1 MKVYD
6 AENRVL
12 GRLASMIAKELLEGE
27 EEIRVVNAE
36 KAFITGK
43 KKNIFDKYRENRE
56 RGKQMNGPYFPRRPE
71 RIFKRTVRGML
82 PHRQPRGR
90 KAFKRFRAYIG
101 VPDEFKDEDIQ
112 EPDVKSSRGKI
123 GVDLSEVSEY
133 LGAEF

>member
-6 AENRVL
+6 AEDKVL
-12 GRLASMIAKELLEGE
+12 GRMASVIAKELLKG

-43 KKNIFDKYRENRE
+43 KNNIFEKYRKNRE

-82 PHRQPRGR
+82 PYQQPRGR

-101 VPDEFKDEDIQ
+101 VPKEFENEDITV
-112 EPDVKSSRGKI
+112 PDVKSSRGKI
-123 GVDLSEVSEY
+123 GVTLSDISEY